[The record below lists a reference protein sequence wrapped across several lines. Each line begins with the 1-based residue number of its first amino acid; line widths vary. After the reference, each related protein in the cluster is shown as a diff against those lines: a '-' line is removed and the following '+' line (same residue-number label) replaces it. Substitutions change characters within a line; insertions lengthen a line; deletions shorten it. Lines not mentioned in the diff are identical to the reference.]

1 MVRNRSSE
9 LLVERRYRSSPL
21 LVERRN
27 RPAALLVALFLLPA
41 LVGCLGSDEGG
52 SDSGFSETAPFE
64 VPEWGVGDWWL
75 YTFTTPE
82 FSDDTARLVV
92 AENDTE
98 DGTAYTLAISNHVEA
113 RRHAALNHNPFLGR
127 ITHDNLSA
135 YENGEPQ
142 PVFQFPFSKGDSW
155 SFTLFATEWEV
166 NVLEVYLITDGA
178 TRYRQSVITGQA
190 ADGSTLAYIFDE
202 SAGFLK
208 SLIWKDSS
216 GVTQLEMQLATFG
229 TGHEGEVWFIR
240 ATDLYAGSW
249 DHEGGTPDVEV
260 RDTFFVGDHPSGEE
274 YDEMVY
280 YLSARMGGGTGS
292 LTLRD
297 HTSVSALERAWQP
310 GEEEEGQLGEI
321 NSPSQ
326 DYTLTVTLS
335 GDSEIAIIIAGGITF
350 SWAL

>member
-1 MVRNRSSE
+1 
-9 LLVERRYRSSPL
+9 
-21 LVERRN
+21 
-27 RPAALLVALFLLPA
+27 
-41 LVGCLGSDEGG
+41 
-52 SDSGFSETAPFE
+52 
-64 VPEWGVGDWWL
+64 
-75 YTFTTPE
+75 
-82 FSDDTARLVV
+82 
-92 AENDTE
+92 
-98 DGTAYTLAISNHVEA
+98 
-113 RRHAALNHNPFLGR
+113 
-127 ITHDNLSA
+127 LSA

-166 NVLEVYLITDGA
+166 DVLEVYLITDGA

-190 ADGSTLAYIFDE
+190 ADGSTIAYIFDE
-202 SAGFLK
+202 SAGFLR

-216 GVTQLEMQLATFG
+216 GVTQLEMQLAIFG

-249 DHEGGTPDVEV
+249 DHDSGTPDAEI

-297 HTSVSALERAWQP
+297 HTSLSALERVWQP
-310 GEEEEGQLGEI
+310 GEAEEGQLGEI

-326 DYTLTVTLS
+326 EYTLTVTLS